1 VHLKFIGQ
9 PRSEPS
15 GFSLFAYLQGNFV
28 YFENVGG
35 TGTVTLNGRDAKRGD
50 KALLKS
56 GDELAFTG
64 SKHSAYVSFS
74 IPCFLCL

>member
-1 VHLKFIGQ
+1 
-9 PRSEPS
+9 
-15 GFSLFAYLQGNFV
+15 LQGNFV

-35 TGTVTLNGRDAKRGD
+35 TGTVTFNGRDAKRGD

-64 SKHSAYVSFS
+64 SKHFAYVSLSLRVSCAFDDLTVDVKN
-74 IPCFLCL
+74 C